1 MFLGFSEASICERSF
16 KFVAKSLKSVGEV
29 DDGEVG
35 DGKVGDGEVGGSAG
49 VSVERR

>member
-1 MFLGFSEASICERSF
+1 MFLGIFEASICESSF

-29 DDGEVG
+29 GDGEVG
-35 DGKVGDGEVGGSAG
+35 DGEVCGSAG